1 MQPDGRVI
9 LQHSMASLSLKS
21 GALTGL
27 RAPAASCVCFSAKPE
42 PICSFNPHSL
52 APNAAI
58 RLSRRCRPMPAS
70 SSMTAR
76 AVANGSS
83 PSRAIA
89 ACSAL
94 TAQCRVRRYRATCV
108 AACQRFIKCREALK
122 ARTTI
127 RWNIKRVD
135 HARQGREA
143 SPVRRFIVARGVG
156 PRRSGSSQQVVTL
169 THLSMFPVGSAS

>member
-1 MQPDGRVI
+1 MY
-9 LQHSMASLSLKS
+9 KS
-21 GALTGL
+21 EL
-27 RAPAASCVCFSAKPE
+27 RELRSGGPPEELPPQAVVCLVRSRNGYAASIHTHLSQMQL
-42 PICSFNPHSL
+42 SG
-52 APNAAI
+52 
-58 RLSRRCRPMPAS
+58 LSRRCRPMPAS

-108 AACQRFIKCREALK
+108 AACQGFIKCREALK
-122 ARTTI
+122 ARSAI
-127 RWNIKRVD
+127 QWNIKRVD
-135 HARQGREA
+135 RARQGGEA

>member
-58 RLSRRCRPMPAS
+58 RLSRRCRLMPAS
-70 SSMTAR
+70 FSMTAR

-94 TAQCRVRRYRATCV
+94 MVRFRVRRYKRTRDAANSIARAT
-108 AACQRFIKCREALK
+108 
-122 ARTTI
+122 ARQPGG
-127 RWNIKRVD
+127 
-135 HARQGREA
+135 HARSSVAQDTDKLQDNGGVFALAFQGPNDR
-143 SPVRRFIVARGVG
+143 
-156 PRRSGSSQQVVTL
+156 L
-169 THLSMFPVGSAS
+169 LK

>member
-1 MQPDGRVI
+1 VQPDGRVI

-58 RLSRRCRPMPAS
+58 RLSRRCRLMPAS
-70 SSMTAR
+70 FSMTAR

-94 TAQCRVRRYRATCV
+94 TAQCRARRHRATCV
-108 AACQRFIKCREALK
+108 AACRRFIKCLDALK
-122 ARTTI
+122 SRT
-127 RWNIKRVD
+127 RRRD
-135 HARQGREA
+135 RQGQGG
-143 SPVRRFIVARGVG
+143 PVRVVG
-156 PRRSGSSQQVVTL
+156 PPKEHWQGFGVLISEKRLGACHVPVACRRLRLRYG
-169 THLSMFPVGSAS
+169 